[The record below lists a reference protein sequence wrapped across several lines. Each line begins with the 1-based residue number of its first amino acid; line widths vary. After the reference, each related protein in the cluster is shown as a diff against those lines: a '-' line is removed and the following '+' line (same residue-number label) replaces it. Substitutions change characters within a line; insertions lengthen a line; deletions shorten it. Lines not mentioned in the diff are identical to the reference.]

1 MHWVELDGNTE
12 MFRRFLE
19 AAALL
24 QNPVAETVS
33 AQESVGILRHHL
45 PKPVDVHASSP
56 VTERTHHSIGAF
68 L

>member
-19 AAALL
+19 AAAFL

-33 AQESVGILRHHL
+33 AQESVGILRYHL
-45 PKPVDVHASSP
+45 AKPVDVHAPSP
-56 VTERTHHSIGAF
+56 VAGTNAS
-68 L
+68 